1 MGGAAFS
8 ADPEEG
14 GALDSPSPDRDSR
27 VGLFAAARRGE
38 LALMTSPVESGEIS
52 DPVLDVF
59 LTALGFF
66 VGAIASGSI
75 FRVLLVAVP
84 TGLFAFGESTVE
96 FSCFS
101 VAEEGGVFESDSL
114 IEKWLPCPGR
124 QYV

>member
-1 MGGAAFS
+1 
-8 ADPEEG
+8 
-14 GALDSPSPDRDSR
+14 
-27 VGLFAAARRGE
+27 
-38 LALMTSPVESGEIS
+38 MTSPVESGEIS